1 MSAPCIKYIG
11 GEWGTEYTEELQV
24 DPHTGKATRVRTI
37 GDEDTLA
44 RAVEGSGTEAKIL
57 ESRCT
62 PVSIYYSLMISQCTP
77 VTISKCTPGTIYYCL
92 TISKCTPGTISQ
104 CTLFT
109 VGQCILVT
117 KRGRNSEKSVS
128 SDCTAQMY

>member
-77 VTISKCTPGTIYYCL
+77 VTISKCTPGTI
-92 TISKCTPGTISQ
+92 SQ

>member
-37 GDEDTLA
+37 GDEDTLT

-57 ESRCT
+57 ESQCT
-62 PVSIYYSLMISQCTP
+62 PVSIYYSLIISQRTP
-77 VTISKCTPGTIYYCL
+77 VTR
-92 TISKCTPGTISQ
+92 SQ

-109 VGQCILVT
+109 LGQCILVT
-117 KRGRNSEKSVS
+117 KRGKKSEKSVS
-128 SDCTAQMY
+128 SDCAAQMY